1 MVTTDDK
8 AVYLKGLTARYEDH
22 KYPLDR
28 EEFLIGR
35 STDCHLIMEEETIS
49 SQHARITVQEN
60 NVEIIDLDSAN
71 GTFVNG
77 ERITRT
83 AIRNGDTI
91 AFDQFEFQLVN
102 PADVSRT
109 VMAPL
114 PEDAEDE
121 EIGKTMV
128 RPTLDEEEEQGETTV
143 FPAPPE
149 TEPTVPEAPA
159 VQPAK
164 ARIRWP
170 GIILGLIVT
179 FLIGYGSL
187 FVLTWAENGFSGE
200 TVKSA
205 LASAIS
211 IYPFKHLHPIWTS
224 NPFTVEAFLFLLCL
238 LLALLLGGLTLRS
251 LSGKNRLGHSAL
263 FALFYI
269 VIALLAQLAAMKLNF
284 SAWSGAFSTT
294 GVGLQSAP
302 LNILVSIAYFWI
314 VSFILSLCGSLLSNK

>member
-1 MVTTDDK
+1 
-8 AVYLKGLTARYEDH
+8 
-22 KYPLDR
+22 
-28 EEFLIGR
+28 
-35 STDCHLIMEEETIS
+35 MEEETIS
-49 SQHARITVQEN
+49 SQHARITGREN
-60 NVEIIDLDSAN
+60 SFEIIDLDSAN

-77 ERITRT
+77 ERISRT
-83 AIRNGDTI
+83 TIRNGDTVR
-91 AFDQFEFQLVN
+91 FDLFEFQFVN

-109 VMAPL
+109 VLAPTL
-114 PEDAEDE
+114 DDAEDE

-128 RPTLDEEEEQGETTV
+128 RPSLDEEQGETTV

-149 TEPTVPEAPA
+149 TEPTAPEAPA
-159 VQPAK
+159 VQSAEG
-164 ARIRWP
+164 RIRWP

-187 FVLTWAENGFSGE
+187 FALTWAENGFSGE

-205 LASAIS
+205 LAGAIG
-211 IYPFKHLHPIWTS
+211 IYPFKHLHPLWTN

-251 LSGKNRLGHSAL
+251 LSGKNRFGHSAL

-284 SAWSGAFSTT
+284 SAWSGAFSTN

-302 LNILVSIAYFWI
+302 LNILASIAYFWI
-314 VSFILSLCGSLLSNK
+314 VSFIFSLGGSLLSNK